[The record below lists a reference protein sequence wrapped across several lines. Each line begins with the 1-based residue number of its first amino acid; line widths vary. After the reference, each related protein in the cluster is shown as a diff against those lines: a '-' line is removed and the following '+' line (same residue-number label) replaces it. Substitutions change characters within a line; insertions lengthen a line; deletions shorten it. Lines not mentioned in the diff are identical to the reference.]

1 MAKNKHQ
8 NKIMMPFS
16 ILLRPLCDE
25 FFIVYAFA
33 NSVSSWELEQI
44 GATTWLKL
52 RCDVKERRSDFE
64 G

>member
-1 MAKNKHQ
+1 
-8 NKIMMPFS
+8 MMSFS

-44 GATTWLKL
+44 AATTWLKL